1 MCKQVALLRAN
12 LIYLLAGLLVIHLL
26 CLPVFGLNHQSYVLM
41 TNTDS
46 SEGK

>member
-26 CLPVFGLNHQSYVLM
+26 LYLPVFGLNHQSM
-41 TNTDS
+41 C
-46 SEGK
+46 